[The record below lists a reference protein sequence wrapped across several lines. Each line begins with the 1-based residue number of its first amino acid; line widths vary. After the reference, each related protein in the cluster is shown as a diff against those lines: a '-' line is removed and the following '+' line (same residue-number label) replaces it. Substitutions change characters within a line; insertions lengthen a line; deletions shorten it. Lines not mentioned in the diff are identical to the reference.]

1 LRNGEAIS
9 FYRLVHDLL
18 SGTWFLEGTYD

>member
-1 LRNGEAIS
+1 LRNGEAVA

-18 SGTWFLEGTYD
+18 NGDWFVEGTYD